1 MDWPPQYD
9 PGYMPHPDAEH
20 WDARLET
27 MAPAE
32 RDAIIL
38 DKLRRQAGYAWERS
52 GFYREFWRD
61 APVDPANLRSLEDFA
76 RLPIL
81 TKDDVRREQ
90 EAHPPYGRFLCV
102 RPDEVHRVHGTSGTT
117 GRPTVFGISRGDWA
131 RIGEAHARILW
142 AAGVRP
148 GDTAMIAAVFS
159 LYVGSWGALAGAERL
174 GATCFPFGAGA
185 PGQTER
191 AVEWAQL
198 AQPTALYA
206 TPSYALYLA
215 ETARAMGVDPR
226 RDFCFRVMFFS
237 GEPGA
242 SVPATRQAIADAF
255 GCDVVDQGS
264 MAEMTPWMTNGGC
277 RHLKRGMHLWQ
288 DIVYTEVVD
297 AETRRPAPYGGEGVP
312 VYSHLERESQPMI
325 RYWSGDIARWEMADC
340 PCGRT
345 YPTLPL
351 GIYGRADDML
361 IIRGQNVFPARVE
374 DALRARADF
383 GGEFRL
389 VVERERGYLDRLTVQ
404 TEVSAPVWAA
414 AGEGGPAALAALR
427 EEIAADLRRALG
439 VGVSVELR
447 PEGDL
452 ERTQFKA
459 RRVID
464 RRQDAAAPSS
474 SSLPAASTQSPP

>member
-1 MDWPPQYD
+1 
-9 PGYMPHPDAEH
+9 
-20 WDARLET
+20 
-27 MAPAE
+27 
-32 RDAIIL
+32 
-38 DKLRRQAGYAWERS
+38 
-52 GFYREFWRD
+52 
-61 APVDPANLRSLEDFA
+61 
-76 RLPIL
+76 
-81 TKDDVRREQ
+81 
-90 EAHPPYGRFLCV
+90 
-102 RPDEVHRVHGTSGTT
+102 
-117 GRPTVFGISRGDWA
+117 
-131 RIGEAHARILW
+131 
-142 AAGVRP
+142 
-148 GDTAMIAAVFS
+148 
-159 LYVGSWGALAGAERL
+159 
-174 GATCFPFGAGA
+174 
-185 PGQTER
+185 
-191 AVEWAQL
+191 
-198 AQPTALYA
+198 
-206 TPSYALYLA
+206 
-215 ETARAMGVDPR
+215 MGVDPR
-226 RDFCFRVMFFS
+226 RDFRFRLMFFS

-242 SVPATRQAIADAF
+242 SVPATRQAIAEAF
-255 GCDVVDQGS
+255 GCSVVDQGS

-277 RHLKRGMHLWQ
+277 RHLRRGMHLWQ

-297 AETRRPAPYGGEGVP
+297 AETRRQAPYGGEGVP

-374 DALRARADF
+374 DALRARAEF

-389 VVERERGYLDRLTVQ
+389 IVERERGYLDRLTVQ

-414 AGEGGPAALAALR
+414 AGEGGPTALAALR
-427 EEIAADLRRALG
+427 AEIAADLRRALG

-464 RRQDAAAPSS
+464 RRQDAAPPSLS
-474 SSLPAASTQSPP
+474 SSLPASPAQSPP

>member
-1 MDWPPQYD
+1 MAWPPQYD
-9 PGYMPHPDAEH
+9 LSYLPHPDAEY
-20 WDARLET
+20 WDARAET
-27 MAPAE
+27 MAPAA
-32 RDAIIL
+32 RDAVIL
-38 DKLRRQAGYAWERS
+38 EKLRAQVRYAWANS
-52 GFYREFWRD
+52 GFYREFWD
-61 APVDPANLRSLEDFA
+61 NAPADPANISSLAEFA

-81 TKDDVRREQ
+81 TKDAVRLEQ
-90 EAHPPYGRFLCV
+90 EAHPPYGRFLCIPPEQV
-102 RPDEVHRVHGTSGTT
+102 YRIHGTSGTT
-117 GRPTVFGISRGDWA
+117 GRPTVFGISRGDWE

-148 GDTAMIAAVFS
+148 GDTVMVAAVFS

-191 AVEWAQL
+191 AVAWAQL
-198 AQPTALYA
+198 VKPTALYA

-215 ETARAMGVDPR
+215 ETARAMGVSPR
-226 RDFCFRVMFFS
+226 RDFAFRMMFFS

-242 SVPATRQAIADAF
+242 SVPATRQAIEDAF
-255 GCDVVDQGS
+255 GCYVVDQGS

-277 RHLKRGMHLWQ
+277 RRLRQGMHLWQ
-288 DIVYTEVVD
+288 DIVYTELVD
-297 AETRRPAPYGGEGVP
+297 AATGQPAPMGGEGVP
-312 VYSHLERESQPMI
+312 VYTHLERESQPMI
-325 RYWSGDIARWEMADC
+325 RYWSGDIARWELLDC

-345 YPTLPL
+345 YPTLPR
-351 GIYGRADDML
+351 GIYGRTDDML
-361 IIRGQNVFPARVE
+361 IIRGQNVFPARIEGV
-374 DALRARADF
+374 LRSLAEF

-404 TEVSAPVWAA
+404 AEVAAPVWAA
-414 AGEGGPAALAALR
+414 AGESGPDGLEALR
-427 EEIAADLRRALG
+427 GRMSDLLRRALG

-447 PEGDL
+447 PEGEF

-464 RRQDAAAPSS
+464 RR
-474 SSLPAASTQSPP
+474 